1 MCIDCLLNPWQ
12 VACAWKMLNFKLNE
26 YIRSY
31 YSLHET
37 NMVLGASMVKSTKKM
52 LWYLKTIVFLF
63 KCLKVVVNCYVKYS
77 NVTYQDEIFINLL
90 LNVMLK
96 SKWLDMV
103 LDVNFMTLTI
113 WNLIF
118 FFIFLEFT
126 I

>member
-1 MCIDCLLNPWQ
+1 MDQKNALVSQNHSFFGQMPKSSS
-12 VACAWKMLNFKLNE
+12 KMMF
-26 YIRSY
+26 
-31 YSLHET
+31 SLHGD
-37 NMVLGASMVKSTKKM
+37 L
-52 LWYLKTIVFLF
+52 Y
-63 KCLKVVVNCYVKYS
+63 CYVKYS